1 MSGLL
6 STFVTTFLAFVSSPA
21 RLFFFFFFN
30 ASNTLT
36 VNTPA
41 LFSVILLP

>member
-6 STFVTTFLAFVSSPA
+6 STFVATFLAFVSSPA
-21 RLFFFFFFN
+21 RLFFFFN

-36 VNTPA
+36 TNPPA